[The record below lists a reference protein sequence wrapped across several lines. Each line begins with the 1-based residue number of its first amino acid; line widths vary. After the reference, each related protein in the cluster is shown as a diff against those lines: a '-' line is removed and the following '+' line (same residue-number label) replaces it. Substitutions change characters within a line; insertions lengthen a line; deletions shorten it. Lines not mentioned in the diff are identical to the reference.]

1 MAGFSLRAS
10 MSNRSFNYED
20 VDSEGVAL
28 DGTTEEVMEQLEAH
42 EAEETQAADDAAID
56 QAIAEGEQ
64 AEAVVDDVENTISD
78 AEAVV
83 EAADEE
89 AAASGEEPAIA
100 PEDVAVMQEKVRTF
114 LKFVPG
120 DDVTFSLSREDIRND
135 GYTSFTT
142 NLEGLKEIGE
152 KLKKHLK
159 DIWKWICDKF
169 DKVVNFIKQYL
180 PTKLNRLR
188 WLLKE
193 LNRTDL
199 TLSNKDGKNF
209 DKAQEN
215 FRKGTLKSY
224 RGAAVLLGVN
234 LENADKYAESTLKHM
249 DHVVDV
255 IKKGLDVR
263 DKDDKKKFMETLSAE
278 IAKQTDGLGNIAKE
292 RSGNKDPKEIARE
305 ELSDTV
311 VNKANFIGVR
321 PSGND
326 IVVTISAD
334 ITKESRTDDDDDSA
348 YNVLQIVEA
357 KFAVKEDD
365 VKTKVEFKPNDTK
378 NRISSLV
385 KNADMFTSK
394 TEKLNKAIKDFRKDV
409 VDGGSGNMFTNWWGG
424 RQAEK
429 ALRRMITGEIG
440 VVNKYQGD
448 ILSYAIAYGRACLS
462 AYNAIK
468 NTKGSKN
475 SDTATPSN

>member
-10 MSNRSFNYED
+10 MSSRSFNYED

-42 EAEETQAADDAAID
+42 EAEEAQAADDAAID

-89 AAASGEEPAIA
+89 AKASGEEPAIA
-100 PEDVAVMQEKVRTF
+100 PEDVAVMQEKVRNF

-120 DDVTFSLSREDIRND
+120 DDVTFSLSRESIHSD
-135 GYTSFTT
+135 GYSSFTT

-159 DIWKWICDKF
+159 DIWTWICDKF
-169 DKVVNFIKQYL
+169 DKVVNFIKKFL

-199 TLSNKDGKNF
+199 TAKTKDGKNYE
-209 DKAQEN
+209 KAQEN
-215 FRKGTLKSY
+215 FKKGTLKSY
-224 RGAAVLLGVN
+224 RGAASLLGVN
-234 LENADKYAESTLKHM
+234 LGNADNYAAGLVKHM
-249 DHVVDV
+249 DAVVEV

-263 DKDDKKKFMETLSAE
+263 DKDDKKKFFDTLEAE
-278 IAKQTDGLGNIAKE
+278 VKKLDNGAKLLEDSGKASQNAKE
-292 RSGNKDPKEIARE
+292 WARE

-311 VNKANFIGVR
+311 VNSANLVNIR

-326 IVVTISAD
+326 LIYTISAN
-334 ITKESRTDDDDDSA
+334 ITKESRTDDDDDRD
-348 YNVLQIVEA
+348 YNVFQIVEVRKA
-357 KFAVKEDD
+357 IKEEDIKD
-365 VKTKVEFKPNDTK
+365 KVEFKPSETQK
-378 NRISSLV
+378 NISALV
-385 KNADMFTSK
+385 KNADIFTSK

-409 VDGGSGNMFTNWWGG
+409 VDSGSGNMFTNWWGG

-429 ALRRMITGEIG
+429 ALRRLITNEIG
-440 VVNKYQGD
+440 AVNKYQGD
-448 ILSYAIAYGRACLS
+448 ILSYALAYGRACLT
-462 AYNAIK
+462 AFNAIK
-468 NTKGSKN
+468 DNKGSKN